1 MGMVCIHLKG
11 SVERSLNYY
20 LLPKLY
26 VKLWLCP
33 SVILI
38 YMHSFPQSRLL
49 YLSPRK
55 NACCPG
61 CAPDH
66 HENGRCVSRSSI
78 SNFFLLFFLIASHAI
93 RRVTATFK
101 ATKSWF
107 RSEILWSSSNSSHG
121 LKKLSQLNGVEVLLP
136 HSLWFLK
143 AINDTCLLWSIYA
156 NITFFGLFPSP
167 AAFLINNTCK
177 QELNYM

>member
-1 MGMVCIHLKG
+1 MGMVCIHLKR
-11 SVERSLNYY
+11 SVEGSLNYY

-33 SVILI
+33 SAILI
-38 YMHSFPQSRLL
+38 YMHSFPQSRLS

-61 CAPDH
+61 VCLTTMKMADPFP
-66 HENGRCVSRSSI
+66 EVQSWI
-78 SNFFLLFFLIASHAI
+78 FLFFLIASHAVRI
-93 RRVTATFK
+93 VTAMFK
-101 ATKSWF
+101 ATRSWF
-107 RSEILWSSSNSSHG
+107 RSEILWSSSNSSHS

-143 AINDTCLLWSIYA
+143 AISDTCLLRSIYA

-177 QELNYM
+177 QELNHM